1 MAMIKEQT
9 ARLEARLPAAV
20 YAQLKRAAQIKGRTI
35 SDFVVAAAQ
44 EAAQR
49 VIEDEGILRLSTEDQ
64 IRFAEALINPP
75 KPNDA
80 LRRAKALHAENV
92 EVR

>member
-1 MAMIKEQT
+1 MIKEQT

-49 VIEDEGILRLSTEDQ
+49 AIEDEGILRLSIEDQ
-64 IRFAEALINPP
+64 FRFADALISPP
-75 KPNDA
+75 RPNDA
-80 LRRAKALHAENV
+80 LRRARDLHAENV

>member
-1 MAMIKEQT
+1 MIKEQT
-9 ARLEARLPAAV
+9 ARLEARLSAAV
-20 YAQLKRAAQIKGRTI
+20 YAQVKRAAQIKGRTI

-49 VIEDEGILRLSTEDQ
+49 AIEDEGILRLSTEDQ

>member
-1 MAMIKEQT
+1 MIKEQT